1 MLYQILG
8 TEWQELSIKCNDD
21 STKLAIAKF
30 EIIIIMYYPLAQR
43 DRNVKEDFEWL

>member
-8 TEWQELSIKCNDD
+8 MEWQELSIERNNN
-21 STKLAIAKF
+21 STNLTIAKF